1 MAPYPRRSL
10 ESLMSAQAS
19 TYERRFYRRTDR
31 AILGGVCAGFADYF
45 GFNLRV
51 TRLLAVIAFFVAMPM
66 AIISYMA
73 VVFLVPAD
81 SGRSAIRSFGKR
93 RRRARSERT
102 PSAPPPTVSDVRV
115 SDVRRRCESL
125 DKRMARLEKYV
136 TSSRYNLDREF
147 RNL

>member
-1 MAPYPRRSL
+1 
-10 ESLMSAQAS
+10 
-19 TYERRFYRRTDR
+19 
-31 AILGGVCAGFADYF
+31 VCAGFADYF

-66 AIISYMA
+66 AIITYMA

-81 SGRSAIRSFGKR
+81 PGQSATRVFRKR
-93 RRRARSERT
+93 RRRER
-102 PSAPPPTVSDVRV
+102 SAPSVPSQTVSDVRV
-115 SDVRRRCESL
+115 SDVRRRCRSL

>member
-1 MAPYPRRSL
+1 
-10 ESLMSAQAS
+10 MSAQAS
-19 TYERRFYRRTDR
+19 TYERRFYRRSDR

-66 AIISYMA
+66 AIITYMA
-73 VVFLVPAD
+73 VVFLVPAEP
-81 SGRSAIRSFGKR
+81 GRRATQIFRKR
-93 RRRARSERT
+93 RRRGR
-102 PSAPPPTVSDVRV
+102 SAPSVQSPTVSDVRV
-115 SDVRRRCESL
+115 SDVRRRCQSL
-125 DKRMARLEKYV
+125 DKRMAHLEKYV

>member
-1 MAPYPRRSL
+1 
-10 ESLMSAQAS
+10 MSAQAS
-19 TYERRFYRRTDR
+19 TYERRFCRRTDK
-31 AILGGVCAGFADYF
+31 AVLGGVCAGFAEYF

-66 AIISYMA
+66 AIITYMA

-81 SGRSAIRSFGKR
+81 PGWSAMRVFRKR
-93 RRRARSERT
+93 RQRER
-102 PSAPPPTVSDVRV
+102 SAPPQSVPSSTPSDIRV
-115 SDVRRRCESL
+115 SDVRRRCQSL
-125 DKRMARLEKYV
+125 DKRMAHLEKYV

>member
-1 MAPYPRRSL
+1 
-10 ESLMSAQAS
+10 MSAQAS
-19 TYERRFYRRTDR
+19 TYERRFYRRTDK
-31 AILGGVCAGFADYF
+31 AILGGVCAGFAEYF

-51 TRLLAVIAFFVAMPM
+51 TRLLAVIAFFMVMPM

-81 SGRSAIRSFGKR
+81 SGRPVNRGVRNCR
-93 RRRARSERT
+93 RRERSS
-102 PSAPPPTVSDVRV
+102 PPQSVPPPTVSDTRV
-115 SDVRRRCESL
+115 GDVRRRCQSL
-125 DKRMARLEKYV
+125 DKRMAHLEKYV

>member
-1 MAPYPRRSL
+1 
-10 ESLMSAQAS
+10 MSAQAS

-51 TRLLAVIAFFVAMPM
+51 TRLLAVIAFFVTMPM
-66 AIISYMA
+66 AIITYMA

-81 SGRSAIRSFGKR
+81 ASRPAKRASWKR
-93 RRRARSERT
+93 RRRER
-102 PSAPPPTVSDVRV
+102 SAPTQSVPRPTASEVRH
-115 SDVRRRCESL
+115 RCQSL

>member
-1 MAPYPRRSL
+1 
-10 ESLMSAQAS
+10 MSAQAS
-19 TYERRFYRRTDR
+19 TYEKRFCRRTDR
-31 AILGGVCAGFADYF
+31 ALLGGVCAGFADYF

-81 SGRSAIRSFGKR
+81 SGRSANWGFRQR
-93 RRRARSERT
+93 RRRARS
-102 PSAPPPTVSDVRV
+102 APPQPVPSPTV
-115 SDVRRRCESL
+115 SDVRRRCQSL

-136 TSSRYNLDREF
+136 TSSRYNLEREF